1 METRKIDHI
10 SIAVRDLDSARKVW
24 EPVMGKTGP
33 DDAYTDDAEKIRV
46 ARYWLGGVGFE
57 LMESLTPDGPVAKWI
72 ESRGEGVM
80 VVSLNV
86 DSTREA
92 VRELAPKGYPFIAG
106 PRRETIRP
114 FRDCAF
120 AFIHPNKMNNV
131 LLELI
136 DYRWDE
142 LEGG

>member
-1 METRKIDHI
+1 MEIRKIDHI
-10 SIAVRDLDSARKVW
+10 SIAVRDLGRARKVW

-33 DDAYTDDAEKIRV
+33 DEAYTDEAEQIRV

-80 VVSLNV
+80 VVSFNV
-86 DSTREA
+86 DSTGES
-92 VRELAPKGYPFIAG
+92 VQELEEKDYPFIAAPSG
-106 PRRETIRP
+106 QTTRP
-114 FRDCAF
+114 FRDCEF
-120 AFIHPNKMNNV
+120 AFLHPKKMNNV

-136 DYRWDE
+136 DDKRDE
-142 LEGG
+142 PV